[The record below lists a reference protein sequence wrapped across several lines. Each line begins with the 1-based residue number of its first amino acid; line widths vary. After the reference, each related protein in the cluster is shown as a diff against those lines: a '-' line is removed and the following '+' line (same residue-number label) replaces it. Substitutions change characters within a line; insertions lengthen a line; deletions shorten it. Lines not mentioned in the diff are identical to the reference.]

1 VLDRLKLRQQIVVEV
16 ATLEGGVGE
25 PGDGGNRRA
34 QSVLVS
40 FDVLDTASD
49 ARRPS
54 RVNASMSFRSRCV
67 TIDTCSPSTTR

>member
-16 ATLEGGVGE
+16 APLEGGVGE
-25 PGDGGNRRA
+25 SGDGGNRRA

-40 FDVLDTASD
+40 FDVLDMASD

-54 RVNASMSFRSRCV
+54 GVNAPMPFCSRCV
-67 TIDTCSPSTTR
+67 TIDTCSRSTTR